1 MIAKITVM
9 FHTRMEKHD
18 FESVYHKKL
27 KEKLMNRK
35 FREFLEYIVIFVVVV
50 GLVWLMD
57 TFLIVNA
64 RIPSESM
71 ENTIM
76 TGDRI
81 IGNRLAYK
89 TGIPKR
95 YDIIIFKYPDDESVL
110 YIKRIIGLPGDT
122 VTILDGKVYIN
133 GSSEPLDDSFTP
145 EIPLGDFGPYTVPG
159 NSYFVMG
166 DNRNYSFDSRFWE
179 NTYVRE
185 DQILGKAMF
194 CYFPFNRWGKVE

>member
-9 FHTRMEKHD
+9 FHTHMEKHD

-194 CYFPFNRWGKVE
+194 CYFPFNRLGKVE